1 MTRRILL
8 LLGLACVAAVG
19 VAVVWPAPAPVVTA
33 ALAVSA
39 QPEGVGALGRVEP
52 ASRVRKLGQPGG
64 FSVNRVERLLVAEGD
79 LVSAGQLLAELSDA
93 SHRDAAV
100 AQAEA
105 ALAESRA
112 AAEKVR
118 AAGRPSEIAAQRAR
132 IIALRAVEDMNRRD
146 AERSEQLVSTGAGAR
161 AAAERNRAAAARA
174 TAERAEAEA
183 HLETLASPRPEDVAV
198 TDAQVRSAESTL
210 ARVRAEAA
218 LSRIRAPI
226 SGTVLKIHAWPGDL
240 ISTDGLLDLADL
252 DRLDVVADVYE
263 TDLPRLR
270 VGSTA
275 SVTVPGD
282 PGRYAATVH
291 EIGWVVR
298 RTTQAGVDPVAAV
311 DARTVEVRLA
321 LGDEGRAVLR
331 QRINM
336 QVQVSIR
343 P

>member
-19 VAVVWPAPAPVVTA
+19 VAVVWPTPAPVVTP

-93 SHRDAAV
+93 SHKDAAV

-105 ALAESRA
+105 ALSEARA
-112 AAEKVR
+112 AADKVR

-226 SGTVLKIHAWPGDL
+226 GGTVLKIHAWPGDL

-263 TDLPRLR
+263 TDLPRVR
-270 VGSTA
+270 AGSTA